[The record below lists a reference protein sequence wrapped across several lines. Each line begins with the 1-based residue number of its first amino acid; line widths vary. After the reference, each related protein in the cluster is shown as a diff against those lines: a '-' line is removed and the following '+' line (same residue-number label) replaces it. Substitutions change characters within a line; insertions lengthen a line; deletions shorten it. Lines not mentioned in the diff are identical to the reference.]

1 MKNAHALMVT
11 QGVEMIDSK
20 GIDIGFLG
28 GLSDFRSH
36 FWPGLGGLNG
46 WTNLVVIAVLSFQF
60 GGLEL

>member
-1 MKNAHALMVT
+1 
-11 QGVEMIDSK
+11 MIDSK